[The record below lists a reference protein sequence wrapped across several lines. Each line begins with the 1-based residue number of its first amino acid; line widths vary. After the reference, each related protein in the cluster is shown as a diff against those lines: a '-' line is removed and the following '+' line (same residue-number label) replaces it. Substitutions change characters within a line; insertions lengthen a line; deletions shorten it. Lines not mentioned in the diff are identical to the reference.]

1 MKIIYFGTYI
11 SEELK
16 KRKIRQIAG
25 EKWEANLINC
35 LKKEVE
41 EIIIY
46 SYFRPGVKQYVVPNK
61 KQKRMN
67 KNTSK
72 LLFFINFIFLREISL
87 FLTTSF
93 ELLKLK
99 IKYKNLKDIKILQY
113 NFYFPISFP
122 IFIFSFFYNYEYIP
136 IILDIILEDSYKF
149 SWLKKFY
156 IGLELK
162 LEKIVFKF
170 LKKVIVINEYI
181 IKDFFRSNIK
191 YLVIEGGVSSEDID
205 FTKNIVKDRENN
217 TKKKIVFTGRIDFV
231 NGIDFLINTFK
242 KIKNKNVE
250 LIIYGKGEYENYLK
264 TEIKA
269 DKRIKYYGF
278 IENKEAMKE
287 QKNADFLIIPRKMSN
302 PILRYTFPSK
312 LFEYML
318 SGTPIISTNIPGL
331 KKEYKDNMYVIDTE
345 NEEKFAE
352 YIEKIL
358 MKEKIK
364 LLEKGKEARKFII
377 KNKTW
382 RLQVQKIIDFL
393 N

>member
-1 MKIIYFGTYI
+1 
-11 SEELK
+11 
-16 KRKIRQIAG
+16 
-25 EKWEANLINC
+25 
-35 LKKEVE
+35 
-41 EIIIY
+41 
-46 SYFRPGVKQYVVPNK
+46 
-61 KQKRMN
+61 MN

-162 LEKIVFKF
+162 LEKIVFKI

-181 IKDFFRSNIK
+181 IKDFFKPSVK
-191 YLVIEGGVSSEDID
+191 YLVIEGGVSSEDIE
-205 FTKNIVKDRENN
+205 FTKNIFKDKKNN
-217 TKKKIVFTGRIDFV
+217 RKKRIVFTGGIDFV

-242 KIKNKNVE
+242 QINNKNVE
-250 LIIYGKGEYENYLK
+250 LIIYGKGEAENYLK
-264 TEIKA
+264 EQIKL
-269 DKRIKYYGF
+269 DKRIKYLGF
-278 IENKEAMKE
+278 IENKNIMKE
-287 QKNADFLIIPRKMSN
+287 QKNADFLIIPRKISN
-302 PILRYTFPSK
+302 PMLRYTFPSK

-318 SGTPIISTNIPGL
+318 SETPIISTDIPGL
-331 KKEYKDNMYVIDTE
+331 KKEYKDNMFVINTE
-345 NEEKFAE
+345 DEKKFAK

-358 MKEKIK
+358 TIEHFK
-364 LLEKGKEARKFII
+364 LLFKGREARKFIVRT
-377 KNKTW
+377 KSW
-382 RLQVQKIIDFL
+382 ELQAHKIIEFL
-393 N
+393 K